1 MIDYGGE
8 DEMID
13 YLMILL
19 IFCAM
24 LAEVLIGEDE
34 MIDYLMIL
42 LIFCAMLAEVLIVI
56 FVSADVIIEIL
67 EGD

>member
-1 MIDYGGE
+1 MT
-8 DEMID
+8 D

-24 LAEVLIGEDE
+24 LV
-34 MIDYLMIL
+34 
-42 LIFCAMLAEVLIVI
+42 EVLIVI
-56 FVSADVIIEIL
+56 FVSPDVIIEIL

>member
-1 MIDYGGE
+1 MKKNAVLMLVWHQAGYSGIEGE
-8 DEMID
+8 DEMT
-13 YLMILL
+13 
-19 IFCAM
+19 
-24 LAEVLIGEDE
+24 
-34 MIDYLMIL
+34 DYLMIL

>member
-1 MIDYGGE
+1 
-8 DEMID
+8 MID

-19 IFCAM
+19 IFCT
-24 LAEVLIGEDE
+24 
-34 MIDYLMIL
+34 
-42 LIFCAMLAEVLIVI
+42 MLAEVLIVI

>member
-1 MIDYGGE
+1 MKKGE
-8 DEMID
+8 DETMTD

-24 LAEVLIGEDE
+24 LAEVLVV
-34 MIDYLMIL
+34 M
-42 LIFCAMLAEVLIVI
+42 

>member
-1 MIDYGGE
+1 MT
-8 DEMID
+8 D
-13 YLMILL
+13 YLMTLL

-24 LAEVLIGEDE
+24 LAEVLVV
-34 MIDYLMIL
+34 M
-42 LIFCAMLAEVLIVI
+42 